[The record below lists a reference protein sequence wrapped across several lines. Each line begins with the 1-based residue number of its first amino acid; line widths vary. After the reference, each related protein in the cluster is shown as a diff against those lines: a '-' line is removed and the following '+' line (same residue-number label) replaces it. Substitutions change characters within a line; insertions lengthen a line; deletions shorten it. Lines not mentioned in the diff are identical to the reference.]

1 MEGGGNVLGA
11 RFMDEVLVMNKTQ
24 YRCGFIQPDSFVLYF
39 FFVINDTYYA
49 YEA

>member
-24 YRCGFIQPDSFVLYF
+24 YRCGFILARLFRIVLF
-39 FFVINDTYYA
+39 LCNQ
-49 YEA
+49 